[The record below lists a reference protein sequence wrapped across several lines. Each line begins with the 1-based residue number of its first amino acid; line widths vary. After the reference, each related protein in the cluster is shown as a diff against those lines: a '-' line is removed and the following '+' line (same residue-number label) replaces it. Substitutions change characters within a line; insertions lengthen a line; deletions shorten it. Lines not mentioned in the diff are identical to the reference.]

1 MYTNLAYQGLLNAT
15 LSVDTFFFISGL
27 LTTYVFWKKLR
38 PVTRRRGGGG
48 GGTRTAEEPAG
59 RKFGMFSAISLTFI
73 RYMRLTPPYALVI
86 AIAFVFPL
94 TSSGPLW
101 RETTEPIVNSCYTSW
116 WTNLL
121 YINNFYMTD
130 RLVSIRGA
138 ICLDIGPSRLRRIVC

>member
-1 MYTNLAYQGLLNAT
+1 MYTNFLYQGLLNAT

-27 LTTYVFWKKLR
+27 LTMYVFWKKMR
-38 PVTRRRGGGG
+38 PVTRRKKGV
-48 GGTRTAEEPAG
+48 EESSG
-59 RKFGMFSAISLTFI
+59 RKFGISSAISLTLL

-86 AIAFVFPL
+86 ALAFVFPL

-130 RLVSIRGA
+130 RLVSIIA
-138 ICLDIGPSRLRRIVC
+138 SARLEQRIVC